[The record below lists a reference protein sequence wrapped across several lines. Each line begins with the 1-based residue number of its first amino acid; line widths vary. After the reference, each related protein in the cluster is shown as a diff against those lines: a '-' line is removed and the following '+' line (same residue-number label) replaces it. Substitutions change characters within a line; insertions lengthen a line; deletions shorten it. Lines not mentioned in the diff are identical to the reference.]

1 MHISVSEDKGTRQ
14 LTVTL
19 SGALDETEALA
30 LADRILNLLP
40 MQLPEL
46 IVVDVH
52 ACTVLSNQGFSAL
65 VSLALAPELE
75 RSRLRVTGHSAE
87 AAERM
92 RRLKLDRIFE
102 FETLQSETTHS

>member
-1 MHISVSEDKGTRQ
+1 MEILVSEDKGTRQ

-19 SGALDETEALA
+19 RGALNETEALS
-30 LADRILNLLP
+30 LADRIVNLLP
-40 MQLPEL
+40 MQAPEL
-46 IVVDVH
+46 IVVDVQ

-75 RSRLRVTGHSAE
+75 RSRLRLTGHSAE

-102 FETLQSETTHS
+102 FETLQSETSHS